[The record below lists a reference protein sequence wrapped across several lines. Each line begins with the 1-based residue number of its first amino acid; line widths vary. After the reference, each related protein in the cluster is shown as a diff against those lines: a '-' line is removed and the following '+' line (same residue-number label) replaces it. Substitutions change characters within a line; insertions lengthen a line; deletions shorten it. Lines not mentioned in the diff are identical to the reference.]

1 MLSPNQRTFFS
12 VHCVIAYVF
21 RREVK
26 TVARVET
33 DDARRFIRA
42 LVHLSAEDLR
52 LLGQALRARH
62 TQRADDVAWWQAI
75 VALDRALRRC
85 GRARLAA
92 AAAGAASQAVI
103 SSAARHGMSAAD
115 DDVRAVARGAAEVAR
130 VLVAGEAELP
140 TAECL
145 LLGWEG
151 FLPCRTP
158 PPESH
163 RRAA

>member
-1 MLSPNQRTFFS
+1 VR
-12 VHCVIAYVF
+12 
-21 RREVK
+21 
-26 TVARVET
+26 TVASVET
-33 DDARRFIRA
+33 DARRFIRA

-52 LLGQALRARH
+52 LLGQALGGPH
-62 TQRADDVAWWQAI
+62 THRADDVAWWQAI

-103 SSAARHGMSAAD
+103 SAAARHGMSAAD

-130 VLVAGEAELP
+130 VLVAGEAEPP

-145 LLGWEG
+145 LRGWG
-151 FLPCRTP
+151 AFLPHRTP
-158 PPESH
+158 PPEPH
-163 RRAA
+163 ERAA